1 MEENVKPKKKSS
13 KKIAP
18 IILIVVLIAGGIFG
32 IKEYTFFRHF
42 ETTDDAQVNG
52 NINPVVARVGG
63 YVNKILFQDNQ
74 FVHAGDTLVLLD
86 DRDYIVRLEQAQAN
100 LASVE
105 AQVGVSQSHVG
116 SMQANVPPAQAN
128 VAAIQANLW
137 KINQDYVR
145 YKNLL
150 AGQAITQSQFDA
162 IKAEKEAAEAQLSAA
177 KTQVAAVNKQV
188 NATRQ
193 QVNATKS
200 DIATAQAAVNFAKL
214 QLSYTVITAP
224 VNGIVSQ
231 RNIQIGQ
238 LVQPGQDMFA
248 IVQDTS
254 IYVTANFKETKLA
267 EMRIGQPV
275 NIHVDAYPKH
285 KFYGE
290 VESFSGATGAK
301 FSLLP
306 PDNATGNYV
315 KIVQRLPV
323 RIKFDSLTDE
333 WMRRLS
339 PGLSVSVQVRVRE

>member
-1 MEENVKPKKKSS
+1 MEEKVITKKKSG

-18 IILIVVLIAGGIFG
+18 VILIVVLIIGAAFG
-32 IKEYTFFRHF
+32 IREYIFFRHF

-52 NINPVVARVGG
+52 DISPVVARAGG
-63 YVNKILFQDNQ
+63 YVEKILFKDNQ
-74 FVHAGDTLVLLD
+74 HVNAGDTLVILD
-86 DRDYIVRLEQAQAN
+86 DHDYLIKLEQAEAN
-100 LASVE
+100 LEAVR

-150 AGQAITQSQFDA
+150 EGQAITQSQFDA
-162 IKAEKEAAEAQLSAA
+162 IKAEKEAAEAQLAAA

-188 NATRQ
+188 GATKE
-193 QVNATKS
+193 QVVAAKS
-200 DIATAQAAVNFAKL
+200 DIVTARAAVDFAKL
-214 QLSYTVITAP
+214 QLTYTVITAP
-224 VNGIVSQ
+224 VSGVVSQ

-248 IVQDTS
+248 IVHDSS

-267 EMRIGQPV
+267 EMHVGQPV
-275 NIHVDAYPKH
+275 DIHVDAYPDHNFK
-285 KFYGE
+285 GE

-306 PDNATGNYV
+306 PDNATGNFV
-315 KIVQRLPV
+315 KVVQRLPV
-323 RIKFDSLTDE
+323 RIKFDSLSKE
-333 WMRRLS
+333 WIRRLS
-339 PGLSVSVQVRVRE
+339 PGLSVSVKVRVR

>member
-1 MEENVKPKKKSS
+1 EEQVKTEKKSKKKV
-13 KKIAP
+13 AP
-18 IILIVVLIAGGIFG
+18 IILIIVLIIGAAFG
-32 IKEYTFFRHF
+32 IREYIFFRHY

-52 NINPVVARVGG
+52 NISPVVARVGG
-63 YVNKILFQDNQ
+63 YVNKILFKDNQ
-74 FVHAGDTLVLLD
+74 HVDAGDTLVILD
-86 DRDYIVRLEQAQAN
+86 DRDYLIKLEQAEAN
-100 LASVE
+100 LQAVKT
-105 AQVGVSQSHVG
+105 QVGVSQSHVG

-150 AGQAITQSQFDA
+150 EGQAITQSQFDA

-188 NATRQ
+188 GATRE
-193 QVNATKS
+193 QVAAAKS
-200 DIATAQAAVNFAKL
+200 EIATAQAAVDFAKL
-214 QLSYTVITAP
+214 QLTYTVITAP
-224 VNGIVSQ
+224 VSGVVSQ

-248 IVQDTS
+248 IVNDSS
-254 IYVTANFKETKLA
+254 IYITANFKETKLA
-267 EMRIGQPV
+267 EMHIGQPV
-275 NIHVDAYPKH
+275 DINVDAYPDHQFK
-285 KFYGE
+285 GE
-290 VESFSGATGAK
+290 IESFSGATGAK

-315 KIVQRLPV
+315 KVVQRLPV
-323 RIKFDSLTDE
+323 RITFDSLSEE

-339 PGLSVSVQVRVRE
+339 PGLSVSIKVKVR

>member
-1 MEENVKPKKKSS
+1 MEEKVTTTKKSG

-18 IILIVVLIAGGIFG
+18 IILIVVLIIGAAFG
-32 IKEYTFFRHF
+32 IREYIFFRHF

-52 NINPVVARVGG
+52 DISPVVARVGG
-63 YVNKILFQDNQ
+63 YVEKILFKDNQ
-74 FVHAGDTLVLLD
+74 HVNAGDTLVILD
-86 DRDYIVRLEQAQAN
+86 DHDYLIKLEQAEAN
-100 LASVE
+100 LQAVR

-150 AGQAITQSQFDA
+150 EGQAITQSQFDA
-162 IKAEKEAAEAQLSAA
+162 IKAEKEAAEAQLAAA

-188 NATRQ
+188 GATKE
-193 QVNATKS
+193 QVVAAKS
-200 DIATAQAAVNFAKL
+200 DIATAQAAVDFARL
-214 QLSYTVITAP
+214 QLTYTVITAS
-224 VNGIVSQ
+224 VSGVVSQ

-248 IVQDTS
+248 IVHDSS

-267 EMRIGQPV
+267 EMHVGQPV
-275 NIHVDAYPKH
+275 DIHVDAYPNHSFK
-285 KFYGE
+285 GE

-306 PDNATGNYV
+306 PDNATGNFV
-315 KIVQRLPV
+315 KVVQRLPV
-323 RIKFDSLTDE
+323 RIKFDSLSEE
-333 WMRRLS
+333 WIRRLS
-339 PGLSVSVQVRVRE
+339 PGLSVSVKVKVR

>member
-1 MEENVKPKKKSS
+1 MEEKVTAKKKSS
-13 KKIAP
+13 KKVAP
-18 IILIVVLIAGGIFG
+18 IILIVVLIIGAAFG
-32 IKEYTFFRHF
+32 IREYIFFRHF

-52 NINPVVARVGG
+52 DISPVVARVGG
-63 YVNKILFQDNQ
+63 FVEKILFRDNQ
-74 FVHAGDTLVLLD
+74 HVNAGDTLVILD
-86 DRDYIVRLEQAQAN
+86 DRDYLVKLEQAEAN
-100 LASVE
+100 LQSVQT
-105 AQVGVSQSHVG
+105 QVGVSQSHVG

-150 AGQAITQSQFDA
+150 EGQAITQSQFDA
-162 IKAEKEAAEAQLSAA
+162 IKAEKEAAEAQLAA
-177 KTQVAAVNKQV
+177 AETQVAAVHKQV
-188 NATRQ
+188 GATRE
-193 QVNATKS
+193 QVVAAKS
-200 DIATAQAAVNFAKL
+200 EITTAQAAVNFAKL

-224 VNGIVSQ
+224 VAGVVSQ

-254 IYVTANFKETKLA
+254 IWVTANFKETKLG
-267 EMRIGQPV
+267 EIRIGQTV
-275 NIHVDAYPKH
+275 DIHVDAYPNNPFK
-285 KFYGE
+285 GE
-290 VESFSGATGAK
+290 VESFTGATGAR

-323 RIKFDSLTDE
+323 RIKFDSLSEE

-339 PGLSVSVQVRVRE
+339 PGLSVEVKVRVRE